1 MTELHGYW
9 TPGFTK
15 LYEAALN
22 ADPAFQKATKSF
34 KGTFLFRAM
43 DTPWGTDAETTYEVD
58 HGTVVA
64 SPSVRPAPWVEM
76 RNAPFDKH
84 AHFARA
90 TAPFA
95 IWAKLDR
102 STPAENRT
110 VSATVTTQGDVN
122 AFGGVNNDD
131 DTDMV
136 LIQTDLAVEASVLGA
151 FTVGTPDE

>member
-102 STPAENRT
+102 GEMN
-110 VSATVTTQGDVN
+110 
-122 AFGGVNNDD
+122 
-131 DTDMV
+131 
-136 LIQTDLAVEASVLGA
+136 VLGA
-151 FTVGTPDE
+151 LASPDYHIEGPKLKIARAIPVLNAMSAVSARLPKRYA